1 MTMVMAMIMRE
12 SWMLLITAR
21 LFNHLAQR
29 ETHEHS
35 LTNRGEESI
44 PAGKNRWHETG
55 RTGNR
60 EQQKEIPATVRRMT
74 APSQK

>member
-21 LFNHLAQR
+21 LFNQLAQR

-44 PAGKNRWHETG
+44 PAGKNRDWHETEK
-55 RTGNR
+55 R
-60 EQQKEIPATVRRMT
+60 EKKRENTATIPHY
-74 APSQK
+74 